1 METAGEDADG
11 EDGLEGGSRVSLS
24 GYSTPGDI
32 YMPLGSILME
42 IKRRKFREV
51 KGSPGYCTCFVITQQ
66 HRV

>member
-1 METAGEDADG
+1 MGTAGDDAAG
-11 EDGLEGGSRVSLS
+11 EDGLEGGSRVFLS

-32 YMPLGSILME
+32 YMPLGSNLKR

-51 KGSPGYCTCFVITQQ
+51 KGSLGHCACFVNTQQ

>member
-32 YMPLGSILME
+32 YMPLGSILKGR
-42 IKRRKFREV
+42 KRRKFREV
-51 KGSPGYCTCFVITQQ
+51 KVSLGHCACFVNTQQ

>member
-32 YMPLGSILME
+32 YMPLGSIVKG

-51 KGSPGYCTCFVITQQ
+51 KVSLGHHLCEYSTA
-66 HRV
+66 

>member
-32 YMPLGSILME
+32 YMPLRSILME

-51 KGSPGYCTCFVITQQ
+51 KGSLGFCVCFVITQQ